1 MKKIQTFIAA
11 FLLLTVSAFVF
22 VPASPVNAQALDSVC
37 ATNPGES
44 AVCENK
50 DEKADG
56 FVGTLVNLLLYIVGA
71 VSVVTLIIGG
81 VLYTLSAGNSS
92 SVAKAKNT
100 ITYAIVGIVVSVLAY
115 AIVNWVFDL
124 F

>member
-22 VPASPVNAQALDSVC
+22 VPVSPVGAQALDGVC
-37 ATNPGES
+37 STNPGES
-44 AVCENK
+44 AVCNNK
-50 DEKADG
+50 DDKADG
-56 FVGTLVNLLLYIVGA
+56 FIGTLVNVLLYIVGA

-81 VLYTLSAGNSS
+81 VLYVLSAGNSS

-100 ITYAIVGIVVSVLAY
+100 ITYSIVGIVVSVLAY

>member
-11 FLLLTVSAFVF
+11 FILVAVSAFVF
-22 VPASPVNAQALDSVC
+22 VPVSTVGAQALDNVC
-37 ATNPGES
+37 AQNPDS
-44 AVCENK
+44 AVCAQK
-50 DEKADG
+50 DEQADS
-56 FVGTLVNLLLYIVGA
+56 FVKTLVNVLLFILGAVAVVSIIVGGFLYA
-71 VSVVTLIIGG
+71 VSG
-81 VLYTLSAGNSS
+81 GNSS

-100 ITYAIVGIVVSVLAY
+100 ITYAIVGLIVAFLAY

>member
-11 FLLLTVSAFVF
+11 LLLLTVSAFVF
-22 VPASPVNAQALDSVC
+22 VPVSTVGAQALTDVC
-37 ATNPGES
+37 AENKGES
-44 AVCENK
+44 AVCDQQ

-56 FVGTLVNLLLYIVGA
+56 FIGTLVNVLLYIVGA

-81 VLYTLSAGNSS
+81 VLYALSAGNSS

-100 ITYAIVGIVVSVLAY
+100 ITYSIVGIVVSVLAY